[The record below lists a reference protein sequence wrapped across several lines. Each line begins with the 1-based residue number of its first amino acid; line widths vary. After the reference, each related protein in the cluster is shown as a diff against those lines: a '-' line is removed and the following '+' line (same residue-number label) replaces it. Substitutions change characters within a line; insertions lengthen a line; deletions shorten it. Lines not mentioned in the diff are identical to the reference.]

1 MILEVVA
8 KTELI
13 VEEMVERQD
22 VTNNVCYSAQFE
34 DLFLQMITDLDEVP
48 ALH

>member
-13 VEEMVERQD
+13 VEEMVKRQD
-22 VTNNVCYSAQFE
+22 VTNNVCYSAQFA
-34 DLFLQMITDLDEVP
+34 DLFLQMITDLEEVP
-48 ALH
+48 VTH